1 MSYEVQFTFSI
12 LYVNDMADFN
22 ILKANGNT
30 FRKCTK
36 ISFERQWKSILKDNG
51 NRNGVTVLLVVRG
64 SGLKEQIQSKTDL
77 SLSNSIY

>member
-1 MSYEVQFTFSI
+1 MSHEVQFTFSI
-12 LYVNDMADFN
+12 LYVNDMTDFN

-36 ISFERQWKSILKDNG
+36 ISFERQWKSFFKDNG

>member
-12 LYVNDMADFN
+12 LYVNDITAFN
-22 ILKANGNT
+22 ILKDNGNT
-30 FRKCTK
+30 FWKSIK

>member
-12 LYVNDMADFN
+12 LYVNDMTDFN
-22 ILKANGNT
+22 ILKDNGNT
-30 FRKCTK
+30 FWKSIK